1 MAKSYFT
8 TTSSFV
14 KCAHWREKYPQ
25 DAANNYNIYDNG
37 GKKSVVVV
45 LHKVFLPFSMVVC
58 CRLRNLAKQK
68 KSRQINF
75 ISNLIFVK
83 RNSHICTHTHTKRDW
98 KTVRTVVKT
107 PEECS
112 KFSSSLSVSELCV
125 CALVWFG
132 CHPIIVVITTHAN
145 LRSIERSLWYLVRG
159 ALHHQAQEK
168 HLSFNKF
175 FVCPKS
181 ILHVNKSSFIRKV
194 PFFSYFPKG
203 SEEKRLKMVYL
214 KIFRILFP
222 KAVNKRKRTKCKS
235 VF

>member
-132 CHPIIVVITTHAN
+132 
-145 LRSIERSLWYLVRG
+145 LVWLSSHHSRHNNTRQSTVYWTFTMIFG
-159 ALHHQAQEK
+159 ARRASSSSSRK
-168 HLSFNKF
+168 ASFVQQIF
-175 FVCPKS
+175 CLPQ
-181 ILHVNKSSFIRKV
+181 I
-194 PFFSYFPKG
+194 YF
-203 SEEKRLKMVYL
+203 
-214 KIFRILFP
+214 
-222 KAVNKRKRTKCKS
+222 ACQ
-235 VF
+235 